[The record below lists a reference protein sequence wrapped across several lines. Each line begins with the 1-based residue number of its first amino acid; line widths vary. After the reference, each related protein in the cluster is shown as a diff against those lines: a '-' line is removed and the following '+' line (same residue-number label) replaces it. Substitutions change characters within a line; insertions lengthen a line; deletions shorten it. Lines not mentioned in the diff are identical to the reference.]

1 MRRRGVHLLYTQ
13 DAEVWVCGE
22 GATGLR
28 ALPCPN
34 GFAKYRAAVAREVEE
49 RVSRLIR
56 NPKTDSDI
64 HPLNPK
70 L

>member
-1 MRRRGVHLLYTQ
+1 M
-13 DAEVWVCGE
+13 WVCGE